1 MVRERPRERPA
12 GRIKFLVCI
21 DDSEECRTALRFAC
35 MRAQNTG
42 GKVSLVY
49 VIEPDNFNLSG
60 SVQEIMTEEARDRA
74 RAALEECAGE
84 VFEEFGVRPEMAVRE
99 GEKANT
105 ILTTIEDDE
114 SINILVLGAA
124 PEGAGSNRL
133 ITYLSGQVTKRLHI
147 PLTIVPGDLDDE
159 RLRWI
164 T

>member
-1 MVRERPRERPA
+1 MAKEPPRERPA

-21 DDSEECRTALRFAC
+21 DDSKECRAALRFAC

-49 VIEPDNFNLSG
+49 IVESDPFNLSG
-60 SVQEIMTEEARDRA
+60 AVQEIMAEEARDRA
-74 RAALEECAGE
+74 RAALEECAGQ
-84 VFEEFGVRPEMAVRE
+84 VLDEFGVRPEVAVRE
-99 GEKANT
+99 GEKAEN
-105 ILTTIEDDE
+105 LLATIENDE
-114 SINILVLGAA
+114 SINIVVLGAA
-124 PEGAGSNRL
+124 PEGSGSNQL
-133 ITYLSGQVTKRLHI
+133 VSALSGQLTKRLRI

>member
-1 MVRERPRERPA
+1 MARTRSRERPA

-21 DDSEECRTALRFAC
+21 DDTRECRTALRFAC

-49 VIEPDNFNLSG
+49 VVEPNAFNLSG
-60 SVQEIMTEEARDRA
+60 SVQEIMAAEARDHA
-74 RAALEECAGE
+74 RAALEDCAGE
-84 VFEEFGVRPEMAVRE
+84 VFAAFGIRPEMAVRE
-99 GEKANT
+99 GEKAQT
-105 ILTTIEDDE
+105 ILSTIENDE
-114 SINILVLGAA
+114 SINVLVLGAA
-124 PEGAGSNRL
+124 PDGAGTNHL
-133 ITYLSGQVTKRLHI
+133 IAYLSSQVTKRLCI

>member
-1 MVRERPRERPA
+1 MAPTHSRERPA

-21 DDSEECRTALRFAC
+21 DDTRECRTALRFAC

-42 GKVSLVY
+42 GKVSLLY
-49 VIEPDNFNLSG
+49 VVEPNAFISG
-60 SVQEIMTEEARDRA
+60 SVQEIMAAEAHDHA
-74 RAALEECAGE
+74 RSALEECADE
-84 VFEEFGVRPEMAVRE
+84 VFETFGIRPEMTVRE
-99 GEKANT
+99 GEKAQA
-105 ILTTIEDDE
+105 LLSTIENDE

-124 PEGAGSNRL
+124 PEGAGTNRL
-133 ITYLSGQVTKRLHI
+133 ITYLSGQVTKRLRI

>member
-1 MVRERPRERPA
+1 MAGVRPRERPA

-21 DDSEECRTALRFAC
+21 DDSQECRTALRFAC

-42 GKVSLVY
+42 GKVSLIY
-49 VIEPDNFNLSG
+49 VIEPDAFNLSG
-60 SVQEIMTEEARDRA
+60 SVQEIMAEEARDQA
-74 RAALEECAGE
+74 RAALEECAGG
-84 VFEEFGVRPEMAVRE
+84 VFEAFGVRPEMAVHQ
-99 GEKANT
+99 GDKANT
-105 ILTTIEDDE
+105 ILTTIEEDE

-133 ITYLSGQVTKRLHI
+133 ISYLSSQVTKRLHI